1 MANYRTSRI
10 LPTILTIIV
19 IIVAIAGL
27 VALARLL
34 FTGSSSSSSTPRVN
48 VVEQN
53 LLNTGAERAV
63 SMTVRGPIVAEED
76 FRSYRITVSPS
87 SRQFQTYKGYLDTV
101 IDQQMLSNNTVVY
114 EQFVYALSKAN
125 YAKGVP
131 FEGERNDVR
140 GICATGRVYEFNTL
154 TSGDS
159 TSMLWTSTCG
169 GSPGSLR
176 ANAAQLSQLFLD
188 QIPEGSSITSSLKL

>member
-101 IDQQMLSNNTVVY
+101 IDQQTLSNNTAAY

-154 TSGDS
+154 TDSDS
-159 TSMLWTSTCG
+159 TSM
-169 GSPGSLR
+169 R
-176 ANAAQLSQLFLD
+176 VF
-188 QIPEGSSITSSLKL
+188 

>member
-34 FTGSSSSSSTPRVN
+34 FTGSSSSSNTPRVN

-53 LLNTGAERAV
+53 LLNTGADRAV

-87 SRQFQTYKGYLDTV
+87 SRQFQTYKGYLDTI
-101 IDQQMLSNNTVVY
+101 IDQQTLSNNTAAY

-125 YAKGVP
+125 YAKGTP

-154 TSGDS
+154 TSSDS